1 MLILIKFNIFQKV
14 LLMLFAIVIA
24 PYIVSRHLQIVH
36 NPYFD
41 CLAITEL

>member
-1 MLILIKFNIFQKV
+1 MLILIKYIFQKV
-14 LLMLFAIVIA
+14 FLKLFVIMIA
-24 PYIVSRHLQIVH
+24 PYIVSRHLQIDH